1 MTFDGGDTFQI
12 GLFLNEEKHLIKGQ
26 VFTSKIIVATDE
38 ASLLNIWKDD
48 KTLDKGLTQNSHQI
62 TKEYVLIGRI
72 GDYFSSQ
79 ELQATYRPFKY
90 DKNFPIKVYNNDQQ
104 LFCILKDIK
113 MEFRVSMYEAD
124 LIWVGLL

>member
-26 VFTSKIIVATDE
+26 VFTGKIIVATDE